1 MARLFAQGQPVINGA
16 AADGESLVRLH
27 FAQAAIK
34 GRQNSQTQI
43 HTIRFAHFNSVA
55 QKTLRAIYTI
65 YRCLKSLIFVTD
77 DVNNYFCT
85 TGLNELKFQKKNLSV
100 TNEQAKVL

>member
-55 QKTLRAIYTI
+55 QKTLRAIVKLT
-65 YRCLKSLIFVTD
+65 LFFSLIHP
-77 DVNNYFCT
+77 
-85 TGLNELKFQKKNLSV
+85 LSALV
-100 TNEQAKVL
+100 KRENCW

>member
-55 QKTLRAIYTI
+55 QKTLRAI
-65 YRCLKSLIFVTD
+65 SPALI
-77 DVNNYFCT
+77 
-85 TGLNELKFQKKNLSV
+85 NLSAPLGRV
-100 TNEQAKVL
+100 RNSD

>member
-55 QKTLRAIYTI
+55 QKTLRAIVF
-65 YRCLKSLIFVTD
+65 SF
-77 DVNNYFCT
+77 
-85 TGLNELKFQKKNLSV
+85 KFSFH
-100 TNEQAKVL
+100 

>member
-55 QKTLRAIYTI
+55 QKTLRAIPRKFLTLPHLSTI
-65 YRCLKSLIFVTD
+65 VQLGI
-77 DVNNYFCT
+77 
-85 TGLNELKFQKKNLSV
+85 
-100 TNEQAKVL
+100 

>member
-1 MARLFAQGQPVINGA
+1 
-16 AADGESLVRLH
+16 VRLH

-55 QKTLRAIYTI
+55 QKTLRAI
-65 YRCLKSLIFVTD
+65 
-77 DVNNYFCT
+77 
-85 TGLNELKFQKKNLSV
+85 Q
-100 TNEQAKVL
+100 

>member
-55 QKTLRAIYTI
+55 QKTLRAISPFVNSTEKILLNIFTGRKEITAKNWTI
-65 YRCLKSLIFVTD
+65 WHIGAGI
-77 DVNNYFCT
+77 
-85 TGLNELKFQKKNLSV
+85 GLLG
-100 TNEQAKVL
+100 